1 MLSLIHVLEWR
12 AAVHP
17 GAIALSDQQGA
28 ELTYAG
34 LADAVDRSAAGFAA
48 AGVAPGHVVPVIAR
62 NQAGWVTAMLGLIRA
77 GALPAAVNW
86 RLAAPEVAALLR
98 LAGPAA
104 VLADADCAALARQA
118 AAGLDSS
125 VPILDLAGQQPAADG
140 APFAADG
147 EPPSPPRPNARCP
160 ACTRPSLPSSCT
172 PAAPPAWPKLV
183 PLTHQQLIT
192 AVVFMKLEVPEAVP
206 GARHL
211 SALPLFHVAG
221 LANLSYTLF
230 TGGHLHLLAGFD
242 PAGFVDELARRRIQL
257 TQLVPTLI
265 HAVTQEVSSRAE
277 PPDLSHLIE
286 VVYGASPI
294 RPELLERAVTVLGC
308 RFRQNYASS
317 ETGPLPIT
325 SLPPEDHDP
334 ARGRLGTAGRPS
346 LGWEV
351 RLGERGEIQVR
362 GAAPLPGYWNDP
374 EATARSLTADGF
386 YRTGDVG
393 TLGADGYLTI
403 VDRLSDLVITG
414 GENVYPAEVE
424 AVLAGHPAVA
434 DVAVI
439 GVPDERWGETVHAVV
454 VLAPGNTA
462 PGNTARANG
471 DAEPGFVAAALVGW
485 ARERLA
491 GFKCPTGVTVVPE
504 LPRNATGKVLRAKL
518 RAPFWTGRDRQVS

>member
-1 MLSLIHVLEWR
+1 
-12 AAVHP
+12 
-17 GAIALSDQQGA
+17 
-28 ELTYAG
+28 
-34 LADAVDRSAAGFAA
+34 
-48 AGVAPGHVVPVIAR
+48 
-62 NQAGWVTAMLGLIRA
+62 
-77 GALPAAVNW
+77 
-86 RLAAPEVAALLR
+86 
-98 LAGPAA
+98 
-104 VLADADCAALARQA
+104 
-118 AAGLDSS
+118 
-125 VPILDLAGQQPAADG
+125 
-140 APFAADG
+140 
-147 EPPSPPRPNARCP
+147 
-160 ACTRPSLPSSCT
+160 
-172 PAAPPAWPKLV
+172 
-183 PLTHQQLIT
+183 
-192 AVVFMKLEVPEAVP
+192 
-206 GARHL
+206 
-211 SALPLFHVAG
+211 
-221 LANLSYTLF
+221 
-230 TGGHLHLLAGFD
+230 
-242 PAGFVDELARRRIQL
+242 
-257 TQLVPTLI
+257 
-265 HAVTQEVSSRAE
+265 
-277 PPDLSHLIE
+277 
-286 VVYGASPI
+286 
-294 RPELLERAVTVLGC
+294 VTVLGC

-393 TLGADGYLTI
+393 TFGADGYLTI

-454 VLAPGNTA
+454 VLAPGDTA
-462 PGNTARANG
+462 PGDTARANG